1 MQISGKFCNIWI
13 FFFIFKWAGIET
25 SKALLEEMRKASD
38 KKNEGQAFLIEPL
51 LADAV
56 SNLRKYEIPRQLFL
70 HSTAMGLTEPIL
82 WLFDDT

>member
-1 MQISGKFCNIWI
+1 
-13 FFFIFKWAGIET
+13 
-25 SKALLEEMRKASD
+25 MRKASD